1 MDKKNKKIIRTFTI
15 MVCIAAVILA
25 GFYYISREDG
35 ENTAVSSENE
45 TEVDK
50 LLGKDLDD
58 KYPETPVEVVKMYWR
73 INKCI
78 YNTSLKD
85 EEFDGLLKQL
95 RKMYDEELLNDDDN
109 SWKAM
114 SDRLKKDKAEYA
126 EDKKTIST
134 YTVEQNS
141 SVKYGKVDGKDCAT
155 VITATMIKKKTER
168 SMVYEKFLCRK
179 DSGNNWRIL
188 GWDITKDKDEI
199 ASVISE

>member
-1 MDKKNKKIIRTFTI
+1 MLFR
-15 MVCIAAVILA
+15 
-25 GFYYISREDG
+25 S
-35 ENTAVSSENE
+35 
-45 TEVDK
+45 
-50 LLGKDLDD
+50 
-58 KYPETPVEVVKMYWR
+58 
-73 INKCI
+73 
-78 YNTSLKD
+78 
-85 EEFDGLLKQL
+85 
-95 RKMYDEELLNDDDN
+95 
-109 SWKAM
+109 
-114 SDRLKKDKAEYA
+114 
-126 EDKKTIST
+126 